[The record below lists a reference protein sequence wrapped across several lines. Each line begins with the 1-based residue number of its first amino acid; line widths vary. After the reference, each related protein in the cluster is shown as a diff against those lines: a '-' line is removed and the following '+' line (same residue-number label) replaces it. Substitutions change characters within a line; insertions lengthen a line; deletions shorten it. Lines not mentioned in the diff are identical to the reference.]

1 MSTAV
6 SQFDQ
11 VDLSAALERIRVH
24 AALVRALLDE
34 LDRLAPIS
42 ERRPDAERFVALSE
56 QHAEELGR
64 LGCRIVECAAAMT
77 GIPAKP
83 AAWRW

>member
-1 MSTAV
+1 MSTALL
-6 SQFDQ
+6 QFGQ
-11 VDLSAALERIRVH
+11 VDLWAALERLRAH

-42 ERRPDAERFVALSE
+42 ERRPDAQRFVALSE
-56 QHAEELGR
+56 QHVEELAS

-77 GIPAKP
+77 RSSAKP
-83 AAWRW
+83 TARR